1 MNSGAGSSLIVECK
15 SSLLTELELES
26 VLLLESS
33 IGSSKMVETKTLV
46 SDDGK

>member
-1 MNSGAGSSLIVECK
+1 MMECK

-26 VLLLESS
+26 VLLLESP
-33 IGSSKMVETKTLV
+33 IGSSTMAETKRLV

>member
-1 MNSGAGSSLIVECK
+1 MVECK

-26 VLLLESS
+26 VLLLESP

-46 SDDGK
+46 SHDGK